1 MKTRRERNAAIVNQY
16 IASGLPWPCQ
26 PSRIAEWAINKNIWR
41 PQSGTLV
48 QEASDEFTDAMRNE
62 YITDPQGRR
71 IRVKH
76 AARVRREGKQVTLW
90 GDWNSEPLFM
100 AISFAQRR
108 RLIVGEAYQLKI
120 DVDSYNQ
127 NANTGRQIA
136 MSFDFE
142 SDIAE
147 KEAIRVMEQT
157 QATGS
162 ASPLLN

>member
-1 MKTRRERNAAIVNQY
+1 MQRRRERNAALVNQY
-16 IASGLPWPCQ
+16 IASGLPWPCE
-26 PSRIAEWAINKNIWR
+26 PRRIAEWAINRGLWK
-41 PQSGTLV
+41 PQSETLV
-48 QEASDEFTDAMRNE
+48 KQAAEEFTDAMRNE

-71 IRVKH
+71 VRVKH

-90 GDWNSEPLFM
+90 GDWNSDPQFM

-120 DVDSYNQ
+120 DADSYNQ

-136 MSFDFE
+136 MNFNFE

-147 KEAIRVMEQT
+147 KEAIRVMELVRPI
-157 QATGS
+157 S
-162 ASPLLN
+162 R